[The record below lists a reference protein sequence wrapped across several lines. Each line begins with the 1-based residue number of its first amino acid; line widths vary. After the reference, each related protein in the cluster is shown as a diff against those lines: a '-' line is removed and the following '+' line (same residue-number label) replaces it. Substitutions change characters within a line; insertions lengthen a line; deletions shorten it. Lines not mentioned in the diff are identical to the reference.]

1 MNKTTKLATDKQIK
15 YLNSLASKIGK
26 ARIKMPEA
34 FSKVSDIEYI
44 DWEEERK
51 AGMTVADASIKI
63 DAYHSV
69 LRGMN
74 TILYLSNRNQV

>member
-1 MNKTTKLATDKQIK
+1 MGTPATDKQIK
-15 YLNSLASKIGK
+15 YLTSLSLKVGRARAK
-26 ARIKMPEA
+26 APEA

-44 DWEEERK
+44 DWEEERR

-63 DAYHSV
+63 DAFHSV

-74 TILYLSNRNQV
+74 TILCLCNKPQV